1 VEDLTDNEREEQLR
15 RWWSD
20 NWAWI
25 IGGVA
30 LGLAVLGGWQ
40 YWQRHQQQ
48 SAELDATSYRAVVEA
63 LGRNQRDEAV
73 KQAAELRERRPAS
86 PYADQSDLALARAAV
101 ERNELD
107 EAARLLKGV
116 ADRSKDPE
124 LRLVA
129 QTRLARV
136 LIALGKPDEALA
148 LLDPRPGE
156 RIADFFCG
164 IGNFTLPIARRGA
177 TVVGIEGN
185 AALVQRAADNAAANG
200 LAARASFR
208 VDNLFAATPESLE
221 ALGPLAKVLVDPPRE
236 GAIALV
242 KALPGDGAPERI
254 VYVSCSP
261 ATLARDASV
270 LVHDHGYTLAA
281 AGVIN
286 MFPHTAHVESLAL
299 FVR

>member
-1 VEDLTDNEREEQLR
+1 MEDLTDNEREEQLR

-48 SAELDATSYRAVVEA
+48 SAEADATSYRAVVEA

-116 ADRSKDPE
+116 ADRSRDPE

-148 LLDPRPGE
+148 LLDP
-156 RIADFFCG
+156 AK
-164 IGNFTLPIARRGA
+164 AGA
-177 TVVGIEGN
+177 F
-185 AALVQRAADNAAANG
+185 AALAHDIRGDALSAKGDAPAAQKEYEAALAASTGPDSGVDREYLEQKRDALSASAVAPVVQPAPVEAAAP
-200 LAARASFR
+200 
-208 VDNLFAATPESLE
+208 TE
-221 ALGPLAKVLVDPPRE
+221 APAK
-236 GAIALV
+236 
-242 KALPGDGAPERI
+242 
-254 VYVSCSP
+254 
-261 ATLARDASV
+261 
-270 LVHDHGYTLAA
+270 
-281 AGVIN
+281 
-286 MFPHTAHVESLAL
+286 
-299 FVR
+299 